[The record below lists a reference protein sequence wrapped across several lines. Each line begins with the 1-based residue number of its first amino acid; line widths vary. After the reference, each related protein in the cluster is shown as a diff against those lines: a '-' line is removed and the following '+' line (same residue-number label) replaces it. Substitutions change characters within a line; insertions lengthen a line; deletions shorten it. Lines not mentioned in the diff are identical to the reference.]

1 LKRVSL
7 YLAVMIAAVALAA
20 GLAACGS
27 SDDNDNG
34 GGGGGGGSFDLTIGD
49 SLPLTGDLADFGPAG
64 NKAAKLAVTNIN
76 KAIKADGLKQ
86 TVTLKTQDNS
96 GGTDPQAAVSAA
108 RKLVSDGASCIAG
121 AWASSDTIPTA
132 QSVAIPQGVLLI
144 SPASTSLDIT
154 KLDDPDNLVNRVP
167 PADNLQG
174 PALANFV
181 AGQIGKGK
189 TVSVAGRNDSYGE
202 GLTKAFIQGWEEQQ
216 GGKVTGDSPVLYDPA
231 GSSFDSEAQKIVAGN
246 PDAYVIVDFPDT
258 FPKVGPALVRT
269 GKWDPGKTFVTD
281 GLASGDFAKQYQ
293 DISDGFRATAP
304 GTPDIGTSS
313 QAFDKLFT
321 SSAPTDVERNTFDG
335 QNFDAVTLCYLA
347 AVAAGSNDGKE
358 MAAKLRDITGPPGKK
373 YTWQQLPQAV
383 KALQAGEDI
392 DYIGASGDINL
403 DENGD
408 PTVGVYDQLRFSGG
422 EIAAFGKQIP
432 LPSIKAV
439 TGE

>member
-1 LKRVSL
+1 MV
-7 YLAVMIAAVALAA
+7 AALALAA

-27 SDDNDNG
+27 SDDEGG

-64 NKAAKLAVTNIN
+64 NKAAKLAIDNIN
-76 KAIKADGLKQ
+76 KAIKATGVKQ
-86 TVTLKTQDNS
+86 TVTLKTQDNG

-108 RKLVSDGASCIAG
+108 RKLVSDGSSCIAG

-154 KLDDPDNLVNRVP
+154 KLNDPDNLVNRVP

-174 PALANFV
+174 PALAEFV
-181 AGQIGKGK
+181 ARQIGKGK

-202 GLTKAFIQGWEEQQ
+202 GLTKAFVQGWEEQQ
-216 GGKVTGDSPVLYDPA
+216 GGKVTGDPVLYDPA
-231 GSSFDSEAQKIVAGN
+231 GTSFDSEAQKIVAGN
-246 PDAYVIVDFPDT
+246 PDAYVIVDFSDT

-269 GKWDPGKTFVTD
+269 GKWDPAKTFVTD
-281 GLASGDFAKQYQ
+281 GLASGDLAKDSQ
-293 DISDGFRATAP
+293 DITDGFRATAP
-304 GTPDIGTSS
+304 GTPTAGTSS
-313 QAFDKLFT
+313 QAFNKLFG
-321 SSAPTDVERNTFDG
+321 SSPPADVDRNTFDG

-358 MAAKLRDITGPPGKK
+358 MAASLRDVTGPPGTK
-373 YTWQQLPQAV
+373 YTWEQLPQAV
-383 KALQAGEDI
+383 KALQDGKDI

-408 PTVGVYDQLRFSGG
+408 PTVGVYDQLKFSGG
-422 EIAAFGKQIP
+422 EIGAFGKQIP

>member
-1 LKRVSL
+1 VRRRSL
-7 YLAVMIAAVALAA
+7 WVAVLAAAFALAA

-27 SDDNDNG
+27 SDDDG
-34 GGGGGGGSFDLTIGD
+34 GGGGGNASFDLTIGD

-64 NKAAKLAVTNIN
+64 NKAAHLAVDNIN

-86 TVTLKTQDNS
+86 TVSLKTQDNS

-108 RKLVSDGASCIAG
+108 RKLVSDGSTCIAG

-154 KLDDPDNLVNRVP
+154 KLNDPDNLVNRVP

-174 PALANFV
+174 PALAALV

-189 TVSVAGRNDSYGE
+189 TVSVGGRNDSYGD
-202 GLTKAFIQGWEEQQ
+202 GLTDAFIEAWEKQQ
-216 GGKVTGDSPVLYDPA
+216 GGKVTSESPVLYDPA
-231 GSSFDSEAQKIVAGN
+231 AASFDSEAQKIVAGN
-246 PDAYVIVDFPDT
+246 PDAFVIVDFPDT

-269 GKWDPGKTFVTD
+269 GKWSPDETFVTD
-281 GLASGDFAKQYQ
+281 GLASGDLAADHQ
-293 DISDGFRATAP
+293 DITNGFRATAP
-304 GTPDIGTSS
+304 GTPTVGAAS
-313 QAFDKLFT
+313 QAFNNLFDT
-321 SSAPTDVERNTFDG
+321 SAPKSVERNTFDG

-347 AVAAGSNDGKE
+347 AVAAGSTDGKE
-358 MAAKLRDITGPPGKK
+358 MAAKLRDVTAPPGTK

-383 KALQAGEDI
+383 KALQDGKDI

-408 PTVGVYDQLRFSGG
+408 PTVGVYDQLKFSGG
-422 EIAAFGKQIP
+422 EIAPFGKQIP
-432 LPSIKAV
+432 LPTIQAV
-439 TGE
+439 TGTG